1 MAYRWSVLGRMQ
13 DARVKF
19 GEISM
24 EGRGG
29 GINTTAPTPQGIYM
43 LEDCTVENTK
53 DSICYLFSKNV
64 IDLTSSRI
72 TNVGT

>member
-1 MAYRWSVLGRMQ
+1 MQ

-24 EGRGG
+24 EGRGE
-29 GINTTAPTPQGIYM
+29 GINTTAHTPQGVYM
-43 LEDCTVENTK
+43 LEDRNVENTK
-53 DSICYLFSKNV
+53 DLICYLFSKNV
-64 IDLTSSRI
+64 IDLTLSRI